1 MCLARGCAWCGFSLQ
16 LPFFLAR
23 ALCLCVLRGFS
34 ELVLHMQS
42 AALGALA
49 YWSERLEEA
58 IHRKLLGVLIEIF
71 SLIKPSGALPRKQSV
86 NVLFESIVG
95 FVVVAAQRKSW
106 CFTGHFVSPD

>member
-1 MCLARGCAWCGFSLQ
+1 MCPARGCAWCGFSLQ

-71 SLIKPSGALPRKQSV
+71 SLIKPSGALPRKHTV
-86 NVLFESIVG
+86 
-95 FVVVAAQRKSW
+95 
-106 CFTGHFVSPD
+106 